1 MVRRRKKRRKPASEY
16 VVPAIIFGIVFLFI
30 FAAVTSVYK
39 IWKLESELKRIERE
53 EIENLSERL
62 KRLEKLLG
70 PDSPLSEYIVDLNYV
85 SNVLKDLKILEKALA
100 DRNDDVRSA
109 YFRVLIIGEEKVWIS
124 IGKGGKTYFAQN
136 SLPGLLPYK
145 FYYFKPP
152 SLDLDYIKVVPK
164 DVSVTVGKPNR
175 VFLIFF
181 GVGTGAKRPVKIVKL
196 TRTHYNSLKDD
207 FHLTI
212 PE

>member
-1 MVRRRKKRRKPASEY
+1 MVRRKRRRRKPASEY
-16 VVPAIIFGIVFLFI
+16 IVPALTFGIIFLAI
-30 FAAVTSVYK
+30 FTSAVAILK
-39 IWKLESELKRIERE
+39 IWKLESEINAIRKMIHTDLSKRIS
-53 EIENLSERL
+53 N
-62 KRLEKLLG
+62 LEKLLG
-70 PDSPLSEYIVDLNYV
+70 PDSPLAEYIVDLNYV
-85 SNVLKDLKILEKALA
+85 SNVLKDLKVIEKALA

-124 IGKGGKTYFAQN
+124 MDKAGKTYFAQN

-152 SLDLDYIKVVPK
+152 NLDLDYIRIVPK
-164 DVSVTVGKPNR
+164 DVAITVGKPNR

-181 GVGTGAKRPVKIVKL
+181 GVGTGVKRPVKIVKL
-196 TRTHYNSLKDD
+196 TRTRYNSLKDD